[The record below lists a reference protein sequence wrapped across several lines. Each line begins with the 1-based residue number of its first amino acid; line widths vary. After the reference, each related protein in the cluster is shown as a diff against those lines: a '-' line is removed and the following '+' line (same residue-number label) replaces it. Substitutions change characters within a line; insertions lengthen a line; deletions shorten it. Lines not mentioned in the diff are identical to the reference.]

1 MEKYEGAKMEIVEF
15 EAEDIIAT
23 SGCTAFNTPCGRDED
38 IGEWDF

>member
-23 SGCTAFNTPCGRDED
+23 SGCAVKGDCDN